1 MADRQKRN
9 LHVVDDQDDGTD
21 QIIEEIMDELNKE
34 DHPDEVMEEKIAQR
48 RRQTRRRIA
57 LAVVIVVVVVAA
69 ALLFINLQTY
79 TTARVSETY
88 PISSAADSRYQ
99 AFQDGVLK
107 YSSDGISYLNQRGE
121 EQWNQSCQI
130 KTPILD
136 VGEKSAVMADKGGNG
151 ILVFTKDGLKGE
163 FETTM
168 PIEKVTVSEQ
178 GIVGAILKN
187 GNSPTVIC
195 YDAAGNILVE
205 HKTSTSGM
213 GYPLDVALSSD
224 GEVMEVTYLY
234 VQEGEMLS
242 RVAYYNFGEAGEEVT
257 DHQVTYKE
265 YNGSIM
271 TSAFFLDDSVSA
283 AVGDNCLTIFKGKD
297 IPKEVV
303 SIDLVEEVQSVFH
316 SDKYIGL
323 ILKNEENGGNELR
336 LYNSSGNVVLSK
348 EFTGEYKNVKLAG
361 DQVILYDGRDCSI
374 FMRDGIQRF
383 EGAMDN
389 NILEIFPIFG
399 VNRYIVVN
407 ANGMEIVRLVK

>member
-1 MADRQKRN
+1 MADRQRRN

-21 QIIEEIMDELNKE
+21 QIIEDIMEELNKE
-34 DHPDEVMEEKIAQR
+34 DHPDAVMEEKIAQR
-48 RRQTRRRIA
+48 RKQTRSRIV

-79 TTARVSETY
+79 STGRVSDTY

-99 AFQDGVLK
+99 EFQNGVLK
-107 YSSDGISYLNQRGE
+107 YSSDGISFLNQRGE

-130 KTPILD
+130 KTPMLV

-187 GNSPTVIC
+187 GSTPTVIC

-205 HKTSTSGM
+205 HKTSASGM

-234 VQEGEMLS
+234 VQDGEMLS

-257 DHQVTYKE
+257 DHQVTYRE

-271 TSAFFLDDSVSA
+271 ASAFFLNDSVSVA
-283 AVGDNCLTIFKGKD
+283 AGDNCLTIFKGED
-297 IPKEVV
+297 VPQEVV
-303 SIDLVEEVQSVFH
+303 SIDLEKEVQSVFH

-323 ILKNEENGGNELR
+323 ILKNEGEGYELR
-336 LYNSSGNVVLSK
+336 LYNSSGDEALSK
-348 EFTGEYKNVKLAG
+348 DFTGEYSNVKLSE
-361 DQVILYDGRDCSI
+361 DQVILYDGRSCSI
-374 FMRDGIQRF
+374 FMSSGIQKF

-389 NILEIFPIFG
+389 NILEIFPVFG
-399 VNRYIVVN
+399 INQYIVVD
-407 ANGMEIVRLVK
+407 ANGMERVRLVK